1 MTYNPYYVTLLP
13 EECVNLNISS
23 VNTHTHKQIGCLDI
37 IQIKFEVLTA
47 INMYMFFF
55 WVVTPCGFVYFTSA
69 LKMARVCF
77 SEKLMIRAAVQ
88 PRTTTSI

>member
-1 MTYNPYYVTLLP
+1 MGLP
-13 EECVNLNISS
+13 MQQESS
-23 VNTHTHKQIGCLDI
+23 DRKNTGTIAD
-37 IQIKFEVLTA
+37 IKFEVLTA
-47 INMYMFFF
+47 VKMSMFFF